1 MSATALFFFLAMP
14 TSLLI
19 ERKEV
24 DIMKSYYNGYSV
36 VGWVPD
42 KRGGRWRFFATETE
56 YREAYNEAVISMWKS
71 QPRR

>member
-24 DIMKSYYNGYSV
+24 MDVKGYYNGYSW
-36 VGWVPD
+36 VGWMPD
-42 KRGGRWRFFATETE
+42 KRGGRWQFFATESE

-71 QPRR
+71 RPRR